1 MVNDKSKLSIL
12 SFSLSSDVP
21 KVGFP
26 SIIIS
31 MTPRLNK
38 FRSILRRYF
47 RAMTVRHH
55 WTGFDDPSNN
65 LFIVSP
71 D

>member
-1 MVNDKSKLSIL
+1 
-12 SFSLSSDVP
+12 
-21 KVGFP
+21 
-26 SIIIS
+26 